1 MKCLSCG
8 VENPA
13 LSQRCSNCGKA
24 FPRPEE
30 NNTLENVDRSALSGE
45 GDKPKE
51 PGAKRPGPG
60 VGGSSMGSLPIGGT
74 RSQSEDWKHSQVI
87 SKTPSGIGRNDLFSK
102 GDMEAGTLYGGD
114 DSSKNAS
121 PGLSGFQGRSGG
133 ASINLN
139 VYISGGLEP
148 GMDFGPRFRI
158 EQLLGEGGMGRVYKA
173 LDKELGRTVALK
185 ILQP

>member
-24 FPRPEE
+24 FARPEE

-51 PGAKRPGPG
+51 PGAKRPGSGPG
-60 VGGSSMGSLPIGGT
+60 VGGSSLGSLPIAGT
-74 RSQSEDWKHSQVI
+74 RSQSEDWKNSQVI
-87 SKTPSGIGRNDLFSK
+87 SKTPSGIGRNDMFSK
-102 GDMEAGTLYGGD
+102 EDMEAGTLYGGD
-114 DSSKNAS
+114 DSSKNTS
-121 PGLSGFQGRSGG
+121 PGISGFQGRSGG
-133 ASINLN
+133 TNINISL
-139 VYISGGLEP
+139 YISGGLEP

-158 EQLLGEGGMGRVYKA
+158 EQ
-173 LDKELGRTVALK
+173 
-185 ILQP
+185 

>member
-60 VGGSSMGSLPIGGT
+60 VGGSSLGSLPIGGT
-74 RSQSEDWKHSQVI
+74 HPQSEDWKHSQVI

-102 GDMEAGTLYGGD
+102 GTWRRGRSMEATIPRKTRRRGSL
-114 DSSKNAS
+114 DSKE
-121 PGLSGFQGRSGG
+121 GLAGQ
-133 ASINLN
+133 A
-139 VYISGGLEP
+139 
-148 GMDFGPRFRI
+148 
-158 EQLLGEGGMGRVYKA
+158 
-173 LDKELGRTVALK
+173 
-185 ILQP
+185 